1 MNEKG
6 DVYSFGVVLLELITG
21 KTAIVNRVMNLGI
34 WVRSVLETGDIGS
47 ILDTR
52 LRQDVDDNYITVWK
66 TVELAVKCIQLESA
80 ERPTMTQIVADL
92 KECLIMINTGSSSSA
107 KDSLEM
113 MSAAVSSSTMSPTP
127 R

>member
-6 DVYSFGVVLLELITG
+6 DVYSFGVVLLELVTG
-21 KTAIVNRVMNLGI
+21 KTAIMNRVMNLGI

-52 LRQDVDDNYITVWK
+52 LRQDVDNYITVWK
-66 TVELAVKCIQLESA
+66 TVELAVRCIQLESA